1 MLSEVLSALFFR
13 HQEFLLNNLRW
24 RRAFGLKSELEVV
37 DDFVNDRMIFYKSDD
52 LKESF
57 LRDRIA
63 RIMYLPTR
71 SASSLLPAL
80 TLVCTLNPV

>member
-1 MLSEVLSALFFR
+1 
-13 HQEFLLNNLRW
+13 
-24 RRAFGLKSELEVV
+24 LKSELEVV

-71 SASSLLPAL
+71 SASSYSLLLCNGQDYFCGQAVVEFPGN
-80 TLVCTLNPV
+80 TVWIIYSGP